1 MLTQLVY
8 YRYGVKFTCSYDS
21 REEAILMG
29 KQMFDEGSAY
39 VESIVENGVKTS
51 FYEFLKDSD
60 VDN

>member
-1 MLTQLVY
+1 MLTQLVF
-8 YRYGVKFTCSYDS
+8 YRYGVKYTESYES

-29 KQMFDEGSAY
+29 KHMIDDGSAY

>member
-8 YRYGVKFTCSYDS
+8 YRYGVKHTESYDS
-21 REEAILMG
+21 HEEAVWMG
-29 KQMFDEGSAY
+29 KYMMDEGSAY
-39 VESIVENGVKTS
+39 VESIVENGIKTS